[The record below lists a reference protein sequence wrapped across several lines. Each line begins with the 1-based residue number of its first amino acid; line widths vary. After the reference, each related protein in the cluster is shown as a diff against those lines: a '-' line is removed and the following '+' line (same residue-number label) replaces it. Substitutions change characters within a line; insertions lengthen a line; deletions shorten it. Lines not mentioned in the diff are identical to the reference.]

1 MATFT
6 RLKSGSW
13 RVQVRRKGKYVNDTF
28 LRRKDAEEWAIEIER
43 RIDRGEPLTASG
55 FRDANTFA
63 DVVQLH
69 REDLKEVGKR
79 IGRSKAASLG
89 FLERRLGRLR
99 LSRAR
104 SRTPDPI
111 REGPGAGRRWPSYSR
126 HRLGVHKDNSLSRSC
141 RSRHARFDRR
151 SGPCSGRAATAGPN
165 RKRERTRPPPDAS
178 RARPRHT
185 RVRCQSVAADS
196 ARPHRAV
203 RGCNRYASGRDMSC
217 HLVGL

>member
-99 LSRAR
+99 LSELDRERLIQFGKDRAR
-104 SRTPDPI
+104 
-111 REGPGAGRRWPSYSR
+111 EGAGPVTLGIDLGYIKTILCHAAAVHGMPVSTEGVDLARVALQ
-126 HRLGVHKDNSLSRSC
+126 RLGLIGKGNER
-141 RSRHARFDRR
+141 DRR
-151 SGPCSGRAATAGPN
+151 PTQVELDRVIRAFDANPWQQIPLGRI
-165 RKRERTRPPPDAS
+165 
-178 RARPRHT
+178 
-185 RVRCQSVAADS
+185 V
-196 ARPHRAV
+196 
-203 RGCNRYASGRDMSC
+203 
-217 HLVGL
+217 